1 MPKAV
6 IFDYYNTLL
15 RYESMDERL
24 EVWEI
29 INETIGLVINDFSM
43 TAEELQTLYHEECER
58 EIKNCQK
65 ERGIYAEICLK
76 RVWKEVLVKAGM
88 EKDWAERKADKI
100 LMVYRLCA
108 EKENKLFP
116 NVKKELFALKEQ
128 GMKILLLSNAQ
139 IRFIQEEMPEEI
151 RKLFDVVMISE
162 EVGIKKPSPE
172 LFQMA
177 FEKLGVEPQDIV
189 YVGDSEQDDM
199 IPAGNFGC
207 HCIMVGKT
215 KQKKVALS
223 HVTWFNPYKKK
234 GYEGL
239 CEVIKGMS

>member
-43 TAEELQTLYHEECER
+43 TAEELRDLYHQECEK
-58 EIKNCQK
+58 ELENCQK

-108 EKENKLFP
+108 EMENKLFP

-215 KQKKVALS
+215 KQKKAALS
-223 HVTWFNPYKKK
+223 RVTWFNPYKKK

>member
-15 RYESMDERL
+15 CYESMDDRM
-24 EVWEI
+24 EVWKIVKKTLELSI
-29 INETIGLVINDFSM
+29 EDFSM
-43 TAEELQTLYHEECER
+43 TAEELRDLYHEECEK
-58 EIKNCQK
+58 ELENCQK

-88 EKDWAERKADKI
+88 EKDWAGRKADKI
-100 LMVYRLCA
+100 LLVHRLCA
-108 EKENKLFP
+108 EKTNQLFP
-116 NVKKELFALKEQ
+116 NVKKELLALKEQ

-139 IRFIQEEMPEEI
+139 VRFIKEELPEEI

-162 EVGIKKPSPE
+162 NMGIKKPSEE
-172 LFQMA
+172 LFQIA
-177 FEKLGVEPQDIV
+177 FEKLGVEPKDIV
-189 YVGDSEQDDM
+189 YVGDSEHDDM
-199 IPAGNFGC
+199 IPAGKLGC
-207 HCIMVGKT
+207 HCIMIGKK
-215 KQKKVALS
+215 KQKKAALS